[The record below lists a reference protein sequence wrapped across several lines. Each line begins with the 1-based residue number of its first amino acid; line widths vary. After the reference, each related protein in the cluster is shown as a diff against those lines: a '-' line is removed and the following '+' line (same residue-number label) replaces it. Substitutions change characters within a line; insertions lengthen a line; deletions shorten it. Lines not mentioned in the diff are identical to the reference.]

1 MYVALKYFYP
11 QNTLITKNCS
21 LSIITSF
28 FSITLSESGAMQRQP
43 EIKKKVSDLQTQLS
57 DLPETTGPF
66 HEELST
72 FYSLATELLDL
83 KDDLW
88 PLVTSHPVAAKALVP
103 GRVLVFTH
111 GSTRS
116 NCLGVLLSV
125 DKSRSHQLG
134 VVYSVLALG
143 QTEST
148 SSETSGD
155 DRLSRILGLKSD
167 KVTLGPEPSAG
178 DSGDSHC
185 KLEVAATR
193 IEQITNK
200 LIKVDAEKV
209 LGDIKRREIPRFDD

>member
-1 MYVALKYFYP
+1 
-11 QNTLITKNCS
+11 
-21 LSIITSF
+21 
-28 FSITLSESGAMQRQP
+28 MQRQP
-43 EIKKKVSDLQTQLS
+43 EIKKKVSDLQTHLR

-72 FYSLATELLDL
+72 FYSLATDLLDL

-111 GSTRS
+111 GSTRF

-155 DRLSRILGLKSD
+155 DRLSRIFCLKSD
-167 KVTLGPEPSAG
+167 KVTLGPEPSAARYG
-178 DSGDSHC
+178 HFFSQS
-185 KLEVAATR
+185 
-193 IEQITNK
+193 ITMS
-200 LIKVDAEKV
+200 VPMR
-209 LGDIKRREIPRFDD
+209 GHSFDIQERDNF